1 MISIV
6 SNFKRVAFTLIEL
19 LVVIAIVGILSGL
32 IVISMGGVTNKA
44 NIAKAQVF
52 SNSLRNSL
60 MANIVSEWKIDEL
73 TTATEGTVIQ
83 DSWGGTN
90 NLTLDTYV
98 STVDAVNKI
107 KTGSDCVSGSCIQ
120 LDGTDD
126 YLYSSNTAT
135 SLDFGDGTTD
145 YPFTLG
151 GWFKLS
157 DVTSRG
163 LMSKYANPDYQY
175 LFQTYNTDR
184 LYFFQYDDS
193 GATYVGRYSTTVL
206 TNYENQWIYL
216 VATYDG
222 SKTVAGSR
230 IYLNGTR
237 IDDTNFNSGTYYG
250 MDVMNVSFRV
260 GQYSSAAYLSG
271 LVDDIRVFNSVMPAS
286 QIKEEYYAGLNKLL
300 ASGSITKEDYRE
312 RIENVAIENN

>member
-1 MISIV
+1 MT
-6 SNFKRVAFTLIEL
+6 KKQQAFTLIEL

-60 MANIVSEWKIDEL
+60 MANIVSEWKMDEL
-73 TTATEGTVIQ
+73 TTAVDNTVIQ

-90 NLTLDTYV
+90 NLTLDINSVVADSADKLKSGT
-98 STVDAVNKI
+98 
-107 KTGSDCVSGSCIQ
+107 DCVSGKCIQ

-135 SLDFGDGTTD
+135 SLDFSNGTNGTTD
-145 YPFTLG
+145 YPFTLS
-151 GWFKLS
+151 GWFKAT
-157 DVTSRG
+157 DWTSRG

-175 LFQTYNTDR
+175 ILYTSSSNR
-184 LYFFQYDDS
+184 LYFYQYDNS
-193 GATYVGRYSTTVL
+193 GIGYVGRYSTTAI
-206 TNYENQWIYL
+206 TNYENQWIY
-216 VATYDG
+216 VAVTYDG
-222 SKTVAGSR
+222 SKIAAGSK
-230 IYLNGTR
+230 IYINGIR
-237 IDDTNFNSGTYYG
+237 VDNANYISGNYLG
-250 MDVMNVSFRV
+250 MDVMNISFRV
-260 GQYSSAAYLSG
+260 GQYSSAAYFSG

-300 ASGSITKEDYRE
+300 ASGSITKEDYIF
-312 RIENVAIENN
+312 RISEIGFK